1 LPDALTIA
9 LACAKAADAIQAEEI
24 VVIDLRGLSSIADY
38 FVVCTAT
45 SVPHLKAVS
54 REIQHGVGE
63 ALGEKPRT
71 SEGDASSLW
80 LVIDYVDVIVHIF
93 HSEKRYFYAI
103 EDLWADAP
111 QVPLQLGQMSSSDQN
126 ARGR

>member
-1 LPDALTIA
+1 MPDALTIA

-24 VVIDLRGLSSIADY
+24 MVIDLRGLSSIADY

-54 REIQHGVGE
+54 REIQHGVSE

-71 SEGDASSLW
+71 SEGDASSMW

-103 EDLWADAP
+103 EDLWADA
-111 QVPLQLGQMSSSDQN
+111 QRVPLELEQLRPSDRI
-126 ARGR
+126 AS